1 MDNFQIETAQNV
13 SIQQNVAGIG
23 ERILAYLID
32 LLIFMAYFIVILFVI
47 GALDIDMGDQ
57 RAFWLILG
65 MPLFLYF
72 LLWETFWDGKTPGKA
87 AIKIKV
93 VRLDGSRPAFSNYLI
108 RWLLRLLD
116 ITLASGGVAVVAILL
131 NGRGQ
136 RLGDMAAGTTVIS
149 ERQRVQFSQTI
160 LVDIPEDYSPI
171 YPQVTVFSDA
181 EMRTIKTLYSEA
193 RRDADHNVI
202 LQLSKKVSAIMD
214 VTPQEKP
221 LHFVDRVIADYN
233 YYTQQL

>member
-13 SIQQNVAGIG
+13 SIQQNAAGIG

-32 LLIFMAYFIVILFVI
+32 IVIIIAYFIMMIFILEAIAVE
-47 GALDIDMGDQ
+47 LKDQ
-57 RAFWLILG
+57 WAIMLILG
-65 MPLFLYF
+65 LPPFMYF

-87 AIKIKV
+87 TMKIKV

-116 ITLASGGVAVVAILL
+116 ISLAFGGVAVVTILM

-149 ERQRVQFSQTI
+149 EKQHVKLSQTI
-160 LVDIPEDYSPI
+160 LVDIPEDYVPVYS
-171 YPQVTVFSDA
+171 QVTVFSD
-181 EMRTIKTLYSEA
+181 EEIRKIKTIYT
-193 RRDADHNVI
+193 DAKREGNHSVI
-202 LQLSKKVSAIMD
+202 LELSKKVSSLMD
-214 VTPQEKP
+214 VTPNEKP
-221 LHFVDRVIADYN
+221 LHFVDRVLADYN
-233 YYTQQL
+233 YYTQKL

>member
-13 SIQQNVAGIG
+13 SIQQNAAGIG

-32 LLIFMAYFIVILFVI
+32 LLIFMAYFIVILIVL
-47 GALDIDMGDQ
+47 GALDIDMGDKWS
-57 RAFWLILG
+57 FWLIMGL
-65 MPLFLYF
+65 PPFLYF
-72 LLWETFWDGKTPGKA
+72 LLWETFWDGRTPGKA
-87 AIKIKV
+87 TMKLKV
-93 VRLDGSRPAFSNYLI
+93 VRLDGSRPSFSNYLV
-108 RWLLRLLD
+108 RWLLRLID
-116 ITLASGGVAVVAILL
+116 ISLATGGIAVVTILFT
-131 NGRGQ
+131 GKGQ

-149 ERQRVQFSQTI
+149 ERQRVQFHQTI
-160 LVDIPEDYSPI
+160 LVDIPEDYTPV

-181 EMRTIKTLYSEA
+181 EMRKIKTIYTDA
-193 RRDADHNVI
+193 KKHADHNVI
-202 LQLSKKVSAIMD
+202 LQLSKKVSELMD

>member
-13 SIQQNVAGIG
+13 SIQQNAAGIG

-32 LLIFMAYFIVILFVI
+32 LLIFMAYFIAVFLII

-57 RAFWLILG
+57 WAIWLILG
-65 MPLFLYF
+65 LPPFLYF

-87 AIKIKV
+87 AMKIKV

-116 ITLASGGVAVVAILL
+116 ISLASGGVAVVAILL
-131 NGRGQ
+131 GGRGQ

-149 ERQRVQFSQTI
+149 ERQRVQFNQTI
-160 LVDIPEDYSPI
+160 LVDIPDDYTPV

-181 EMRTIKTLYSEA
+181 EMRKIKTLYVEA
-193 RRDADHNVI
+193 KRDTDHNVI
-202 LQLSKKVSAIMD
+202 LQLSKKVSSIMD

>member
-13 SIQQNVAGIG
+13 SIQQNAAGIG

-32 LLIFMAYFIVILFVI
+32 LLIIIAYFIVSIFILA
-47 GALDIDMGDQ
+47 ALDVDGGDQ
-57 RAFWLILG
+57 WAFWLILG
-65 MPLFLYF
+65 LPPFLYF

-87 AIKIKV
+87 TLKIKV
-93 VRLDGSRPAFSNYLI
+93 VKLDGSRPAFSNYLI

-116 ITLASGGVAVVAILL
+116 ITFASGGVAVVTILL
-131 NGRGQ
+131 KGTGQ

-149 ERQRVQFSQTI
+149 EKQRVRFHQTI
-160 LVDIPEDYSPI
+160 LVDIPEGYVPT

-181 EMRTIKTLYSEA
+181 EIRKIKSIYNDSKRYA
-193 RRDADHNVI
+193 NHNVI
-202 LQLSKKVSAIMD
+202 LELSKKMGNIME

-221 LHFVDRVIADYN
+221 LQFVAKVIEDYN
-233 YYTQQL
+233 YYTQKL